1 MTIEA
6 LYNLYLSSTGVN
18 TDTRTVKTG
27 QLFFALKGP
36 NFNANDFA
44 AKALEAGATHAII
57 DDASYAMTDQY
68 IVVEDTL
75 VTLQQLALHHR
86 RQFQIPFIAITGSNG
101 KTTTK
106 ELMYT
111 VLAKKYKTYCTQGNL
126 NNHIGIPL
134 TLLSVA
140 KGTEMV
146 IVEMGAN
153 HQKEIE
159 GYCAI
164 VEPTHGLITN
174 MGKAHLEGFGGVEGV
189 KKGKGELYQ
198 YLQANGGIAIVRSA
212 DEVLKQECKVDKVVY
227 YGSRGDYSWTELVQE
242 VPVVIY
248 TDEKERRIKTHFN
261 GVYNFYNM
269 EAAQCVGKFFDVPLN
284 LCDEAI
290 ENYIPKNNRSQH
302 LVFGTNIVMLDAYNA
317 NPSSMR
323 AALTNFTKQEAE
335 HKVVILGDM
344 LELGIETQKEHEE
357 LGKWLLEQ
365 DYDKVVLCGQH
376 MQYAAALS
384 PKFIYY
390 PDPELLLK
398 DFDWDKIKKA
408 HVFIKGS
415 RGMKLERVLDC

>member
-1 MTIEA
+1 MTIEE
-6 LYNLYLSSTGVN
+6 LYPLYLASTGVN
-18 TDTRTVKTG
+18 TDTRTVKSG
-27 QLFFALKGP
+27 QIFFALKGP

-44 AKALEAGATHAII
+44 AKALEAGASYAVI
-57 DDASYAMTDQY
+57 DDSTYALTEQY

-75 VTLQQLALHHR
+75 VALQQLALHHR
-86 RQFQIPFIAITGSNG
+86 RQFDVPFIAITGSNG

-106 ELMYT
+106 ELMHA
-111 VLAKKYKTYCTQGNL
+111 VLSKKYKTYCTQGNL

-159 GYCAI
+159 SYCTI

-174 MGKAHLEGFGGVEGV
+174 MGKAHLEGFGGIEGV
-189 KKGKGELYQ
+189 KKGKGELYR
-198 YLQANGGIAIVRSA
+198 YLKATGGTAFVRSE
-212 DEVLKQECKVDKVVY
+212 DEVLKKECTVDKVIY

-242 VPVVIY
+242 VPVIIY
-248 TDEKERRIKTHFN
+248 TDEKERKVKTHFN

-269 EAAQCVGKFFDVPLN
+269 EAAQCVGKYFGVPLG

-302 LVFGTNIVMLDAYNA
+302 LVMGTNIILLDAYNA

-323 AALTNFTKQEAE
+323 AALTNFTKQEAK

-344 LELGIETQKEHEE
+344 LELGDETKQEHEE
-357 LGKWLLEQ
+357 LGKWLSEQ
-365 DYDKVVLCGQH
+365 GYDKVILCGKN
-376 MQYAAALS
+376 MQYAAALD

-398 DFDWDKIKKA
+398 DFDWDKIKHA

>member
-1 MTIEA
+1 MTIEE
-6 LYNLYLSSTGVN
+6 LYPLYLASTGVN
-18 TDTRTVKTG
+18 TDTRTVKSG

-36 NFNANDFA
+36 NFNANDFT
-44 AKALEAGATHAII
+44 AKALEAGASYAII
-57 DDASYAMTDQY
+57 DDASYALTKQY

-75 VTLQQLALHHR
+75 VALQQLALHHR
-86 RQFQIPFIAITGSNG
+86 RQFNIPFIAITGSNG

-111 VLAKKYKTYCTQGNL
+111 VLAKKYKTFCTQGNL

-159 GYCAI
+159 SYCAI

-174 MGKAHLEGFGGVEGV
+174 MGKAHLEGFGGIEGV
-189 KKGKGELYQ
+189 KKGKGELYR
-198 YLQANGGIAIVRSA
+198 YLQATDGTAFVRSE
-212 DEVLKQECKVDKVVY
+212 DEVLKKECTVDKVIY
-227 YGSRGDYSWTELVQE
+227 YGSRGDYSWNELVQE

-248 TDEKERRIKTHFN
+248 TDEKERKVKTHFN

-269 EAAQCVGKFFDVPLN
+269 EAAQCVGKYFEVALN

-290 ENYIPKNNRSQH
+290 GNYIPKNNRSQH
-302 LVFGTNIVMLDAYNA
+302 LVKGTNIVMLDAYNA

-323 AALTNFTKQEAE
+323 AALTNFTKQEAK

-344 LELGIETQKEHEE
+344 LELGLETQQEHEE

-365 DYDKVVLCGQH
+365 DYDKMVLCGKNMH
-376 MQYAAALS
+376 YAAALS
-384 PKFIYY
+384 PKFTYY
-390 PDPELLLK
+390 SDPELLLK
-398 DFDWDKIKKA
+398 DFDWDKIKNA

-415 RGMKLERVLDC
+415 RGMRLERVLDC

>member
-6 LYNLYLSSTGVN
+6 LYNLYLHSTGVN

-44 AKALEAGATHAII
+44 AKALEAGASYAVI
-57 DDASYAMTDQY
+57 DEASYALTDQY

-75 VTLQQLALHHR
+75 IALQQLALYHR
-86 RQFQIPFIAITGSNG
+86 RQFTIPFIAITGSNG

-106 ELMYT
+106 ELVYA

-140 KGTEMV
+140 KGTELV
-146 IVEMGAN
+146 IIEMGAN

-164 VEPTHGLITN
+164 VAPTHGLITN
-174 MGKAHLEGFGGVEGV
+174 MGKAHLEGFGGIEGV
-189 KKGKGELYQ
+189 KKGKGELYR
-198 YLQANGGIAIVRSA
+198 YLQATGGTAFVRSE
-212 DEVLKQECKVDKVVY
+212 DEVLKQECNVDKIIY
-227 YGSRGDYSWTELVQE
+227 YGSKGDYSWMKLLEE
-242 VPVVIY
+242 VPVISY
-248 TDEKERRIKTHFN
+248 TDEKERRINTHFS
-261 GVYNFYNM
+261 GVYNFYNI
-269 EAAQCVGKFFDVPLN
+269 EAARCIGKYFDVPLN

-290 ENYIPKNNRSQH
+290 ENYIPQNNRSQH
-302 LVFGTNIVMLDAYNA
+302 LVRGTNTIMLDAYNA

-323 AALTNFTKQEAE
+323 AALTNFTKQEAK

-344 LELGIETQKEHEE
+344 LELGEETQKEHEE
-357 LGKWLLEQ
+357 LGRWLLQ
-365 DYDKVVLCGQH
+365 QNYDKVVLCGKN

-384 PKFIYY
+384 TAFNYY
-390 PDPELLLK
+390 ADPELLLK
-398 DFDWDKIKKA
+398 EFDWDQIKNA
-408 HVFIKGS
+408 QVFIKGS